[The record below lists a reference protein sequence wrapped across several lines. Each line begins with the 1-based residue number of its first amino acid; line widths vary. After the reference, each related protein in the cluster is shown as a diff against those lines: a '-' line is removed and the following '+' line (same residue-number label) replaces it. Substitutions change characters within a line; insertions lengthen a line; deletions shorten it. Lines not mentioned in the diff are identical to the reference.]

1 MSLILCITFLL
12 GTLYIRRRSQLL
24 REKSKQD
31 VSANISQYSIY
42 IIDFNTKCKY
52 IYIYYFLFKD
62 MIPGMRRKYL
72 RIRSAILQNRYNVN
86 FDMQSNS
93 ACSQSTS
100 LVNIIIINS
109 YTIY

>member
-1 MSLILCITFLL
+1 
-12 GTLYIRRRSQLL
+12 
-24 REKSKQD
+24 
-31 VSANISQYSIY
+31 
-42 IIDFNTKCKY
+42 
-52 IYIYYFLFKD
+52 

-100 LVNIIIINS
+100 LVSTEYRYDLLSSQRNVM
-109 YTIY
+109 